1 MLRGRTETELRPPGI
16 TGSATH
22 LPPPAGGFPNPEQPY
37 TTDERPVGVLFYQ
50 GKTSFF
56 LPYHLLQTMRYEPER
71 LILVFASDEVSVVGR
86 GLHELYVQLA
96 AQRVCRIME
105 QGERYASVSEAATLI
120 GRIERTPRNKSE
132 QQQQ

>member
-1 MLRGRTETELRPPGI
+1 
-16 TGSATH
+16 
-22 LPPPAGGFPNPEQPY
+22 
-37 TTDERPVGVLFYQ
+37 VGVLFYQ